1 MKRVVIFGAGAMG
14 CLFASRL
21 SQASH
26 VTILDAWSE
35 AIATIRGRGIK
46 IEDGDS
52 SYAVKVEAHVIGQP
66 VEPSDLALVLV
77 KSWQTETVAGHLNSY
92 LRPDGLAVTLQNGLG
107 NVELLGPKAFPGATG
122 LGATLLGPGHIRV
135 GGEGETQMVAPDWVV
150 DLFREAGLATRCCNA
165 NEAESLLWG
174 KLCASC
180 GINPLTALLRIT
192 NGELLKRSEAY
203 DLMIK
208 ATEECAAVA
217 QAKGI
222 TLPFPDPADY
232 VRNVAERTANNRS
245 SMLQDIL
252 RGAPTECD
260 AINGAVAREGRR
272 VGKPA
277 PVNETLWQLI
287 RASGYQN
294 RSRFGNEDS

>member
-1 MKRVVIFGAGAMG
+1 MKRVVIFGAGAMA

-21 SQASH
+21 SKAAQ
-26 VTILDAWSE
+26 VTILDAWTE
-35 AIATIRGRGIK
+35 AIAMIQGRGIK
-46 IEDGDS
+46 IEDAQGDS
-52 SYAVKVEAHVIGQP
+52 SVRVDAYLLGQP
-66 VEPSDLALVLV
+66 VEPADLALVLV
-77 KSWQTETVAGHLNSY
+77 KTWQTETVAGHLNSC
-92 LRPDGLAVTLQNGLG
+92 LQPKGLAVTLQNGLG
-107 NVELLGPKAFPGATG
+107 NVELLGARAFPGATG

-150 DLFREAGLATRCCNA
+150 DLFRESGLAASRCNA
-165 NEAESLLWG
+165 NEAEGLLWG

-272 VGKPA
+272 AGKPA

-287 RASGYQN
+287 RASGYLN
-294 RSRFGNEDS
+294 RSRFEHADG